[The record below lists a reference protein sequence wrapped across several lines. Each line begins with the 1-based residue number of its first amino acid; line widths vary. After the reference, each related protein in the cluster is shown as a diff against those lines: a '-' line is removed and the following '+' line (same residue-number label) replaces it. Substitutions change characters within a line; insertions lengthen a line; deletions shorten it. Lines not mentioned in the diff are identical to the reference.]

1 MTSTARDQV
10 HRVPIAAKL
19 RIPGLEDVNG
29 DVLKGSME
37 TEARQS
43 CRGRH
48 GEERERA
55 RFRVAFG
62 CSGGAACEAGGPAE
76 RSRGP
81 CSRVIRVQLAV
92 GVMRADRRESTEH
105 RGGIGLNSEGATMR
119 RLGGGREE
127 ERVTRRGGKLG
138 GGGASKAMAGL
149 AAAGSSPSPNAVAW
163 PRAPRPAPQLDAP
176 RSPPACPLP
185 ASRPPAGSRSGTSV
199 RFVFVPRSRAARRLH
214 PGPSRLSWVRV
225 SGEEGLSPLSIRRG
239 FEVGGR
245 RQLSTCVSPRRREL
259 LRSSFGRRLPS
270 IRRVP
275 SAASGAR
282 YVFLS
287 EGRAAHGWQQPSP
300 GAAETCPGAGSL
312 RSPAGPAAA
321 RAAPTAGGWR
331 ARSTRRRDV
340 QTRAP
345 RCVGV
350 RLLGSPCPPRSLL
363 TPARA
368 VGGGVFSVGR
378 RPRGDPGA
386 PLAQ

>member
-1 MTSTARDQV
+1 M
-10 HRVPIAAKL
+10 
-19 RIPGLEDVNG
+19 
-29 DVLKGSME
+29 
-37 TEARQS
+37 
-43 CRGRH
+43 
-48 GEERERA
+48 
-55 RFRVAFG
+55 
-62 CSGGAACEAGGPAE
+62 
-76 RSRGP
+76 
-81 CSRVIRVQLAV
+81 
-92 GVMRADRRESTEH
+92 
-105 RGGIGLNSEGATMR
+105 
-119 RLGGGREE
+119 
-127 ERVTRRGGKLG
+127 
-138 GGGASKAMAGL
+138 
-149 AAAGSSPSPNAVAW
+149 
-163 PRAPRPAPQLDAP
+163 
-176 RSPPACPLP
+176 
-185 ASRPPAGSRSGTSV
+185 
-199 RFVFVPRSRAARRLH
+199 PRSRAARRLH

-282 YVFLS
+282 YVLLS

-312 RSPAGPAAA
+312 RSPAGPTAA

-331 ARSTRRRDV
+331 ARSTRHRDV

>member
-1 MTSTARDQV
+1 MS
-10 HRVPIAAKL
+10 
-19 RIPGLEDVNG
+19 G
-29 DVLKGSME
+29 
-37 TEARQS
+37 
-43 CRGRH
+43 RGF
-48 GEERERA
+48 ESP
-55 RFRVAFG
+55 FG

-138 GGGASKAMAGL
+138 GGGASKATAGL

-185 ASRPPAGSRSGTSV
+185 ASQPPAGSRSGTSV

-275 SAASGAR
+275 SAASGA
-282 YVFLS
+282 
-287 EGRAAHGWQQPSP
+287 
-300 GAAETCPGAGSL
+300 
-312 RSPAGPAAA
+312 
-321 RAAPTAGGWR
+321 
-331 ARSTRRRDV
+331 
-340 QTRAP
+340 
-345 RCVGV
+345 
-350 RLLGSPCPPRSLL
+350 
-363 TPARA
+363 
-368 VGGGVFSVGR
+368 
-378 RPRGDPGA
+378 
-386 PLAQ
+386 

>member
-1 MTSTARDQV
+1 M
-10 HRVPIAAKL
+10 
-19 RIPGLEDVNG
+19 
-29 DVLKGSME
+29 
-37 TEARQS
+37 
-43 CRGRH
+43 
-48 GEERERA
+48 
-55 RFRVAFG
+55 
-62 CSGGAACEAGGPAE
+62 
-76 RSRGP
+76 
-81 CSRVIRVQLAV
+81 QLAV

-138 GGGASKAMAGL
+138 GGGVSKATAGL
-149 AAAGSSPSPNAVAW
+149 AAAGSSPSPNAVAG
-163 PRAPRPAPQLDAP
+163 PRALCPSLTRPAP
-176 RSPPACPLP
+176 RPLP
-185 ASRPPAGSRSGTSV
+185 ASQPPAGSRSGTSV
-199 RFVFVPRSRAARRLH
+199 HFVFVPRSRAARRLH

-282 YVFLS
+282 YVLLS

-331 ARSTRRRDV
+331 VHSTRRHDV

>member
-1 MTSTARDQV
+1 MLESLRSSVCRGWCPRPARRKWGGVAKCHGSWASYPEGCRAESEHTEGRGPSLVTSTARDQG

-29 DVLKGSME
+29 DALKGSME
-37 TEARQS
+37 TEARRS

-138 GGGASKAMAGL
+138 GGGASKATAGL

-163 PRAPRPAPQLDAP
+163 PRALRPSLTC
-176 RSPPACPLP
+176 PAGLP
-185 ASRPPAGSRSGTSV
+185 AACLPATRGLTERHQRALRLRASVKSGQEAPP
-199 RFVFVPRSRAARRLH
+199 RAKSSELG
-214 PGPSRLSWVRV
+214 PGLR
-225 SGEEGLSPLSIRRG
+225 RRG
-239 FEVGGR
+239 PEPAVDSTRVRGR
-245 RQLSTCVSPRRREL
+245 RPQAAQHMRFT
-259 LRSSFGRRLPS
+259 
-270 IRRVP
+270 
-275 SAASGAR
+275 AASGAASFIIR
-282 YVFLS
+282 QTF
-287 EGRAAHGWQQPSP
+287 AKHP
-300 GAAETCPGAGSL
+300 TCAKCRFRCSICVTERRSGGSRL
-312 RSPAGPAAA
+312 AAA
-321 RAAPTAGGWR
+321 LAWGGRDLPRGGQPAEPSRA
-331 ARSTRRRDV
+331 S
-340 QTRAP
+340 
-345 RCVGV
+345 RC
-350 RLLGSPCPPRSLL
+350 PCRTHGRGL
-363 TPARA
+363 ARA
-368 VGGGVFSVGR
+368 QHPPS
-378 RPRGDPGA
+378 
-386 PLAQ
+386 

>member
-1 MTSTARDQV
+1 MLESLRSSVCRGWCPRPARRKWGGVAKCHGSWASDPEGYRAESEHTEGRGPSLVTSTARDQG

-29 DVLKGSME
+29 DALKGSME
-37 TEARQS
+37 TEARRS

-138 GGGASKAMAGL
+138 GGGVSKATAGL

-163 PRAPRPAPQLDAP
+163 PRALRPSLTRPAPRRPARCLPPSHP
-176 RSPPACPLP
+176 RAHGVAPAC
-185 ASRPPAGSRSGTSV
+185 ASSSCLGQERPGGST
-199 RFVFVPRSRAARRLH
+199 
-214 PGPSRLSWVRV
+214 PGRV
-225 SGEEGLSPLSIRRG
+225 
-239 FEVGGR
+239 V
-245 RQLSTCVSPRRREL
+245 
-259 LRSSFGRRLPS
+259 
-270 IRRVP
+270 
-275 SAASGAR
+275 
-282 YVFLS
+282 
-287 EGRAAHGWQQPSP
+287 
-300 GAAETCPGAGSL
+300 
-312 RSPAGPAAA
+312 
-321 RAAPTAGGWR
+321 
-331 ARSTRRRDV
+331 
-340 QTRAP
+340 
-345 RCVGV
+345 
-350 RLLGSPCPPRSLL
+350 
-363 TPARA
+363 
-368 VGGGVFSVGR
+368 
-378 RPRGDPGA
+378 
-386 PLAQ
+386 